1 MRQPRPGLPLR
12 AQKWVALTRYAT
24 DGPLEIDNNRA
35 GNTLRGVALGRKK
48 WLFAAS
54 NNRGERAA
62 VIYTLIETCKPNG
75 VDPFAYLR
83 SVLARIGEHPINR
96 IDEFLPWHWAA
107 ATNLPAAA

>member
-1 MRQPRPGLPLR
+1 
-12 AQKWVALTRYAT
+12 
-24 DGPLEIDNNRA
+24 
-35 GNTLRGVALGRKK
+35 
-48 WLFAAS
+48 
-54 NNRGERAA
+54 

-83 SVLARIGEHPINR
+83 SVLARIDEPPINR